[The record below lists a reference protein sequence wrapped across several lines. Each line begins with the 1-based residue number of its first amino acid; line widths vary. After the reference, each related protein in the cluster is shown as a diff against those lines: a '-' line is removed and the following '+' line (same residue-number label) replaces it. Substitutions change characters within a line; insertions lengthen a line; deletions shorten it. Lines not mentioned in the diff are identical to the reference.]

1 MEKIYNFVNKFFNF
15 WPMAS
20 DFEKG
25 FRCAMVLAA
34 LIFLL
39 LILLGIILKLIFRK
53 PSVSGVTLAREDGDI
68 FISRNA
74 IYTAI
79 CRLESEFPQ
88 FDILKVV
95 MQRNR
100 HKELQL
106 TVTVLFDQGSKS
118 FDMSAA
124 EFKQRVFDM
133 LSKSFGI
140 NNVKSVSI
148 ILAKIPG
155 RNEDDFD
162 EETAPVVSN
171 AFVSGV

>member
-1 MEKIYNFVNKFFNF
+1 MEKIYNFINSFFNF

-39 LILLGIILKLIFRK
+39 LFLLGLILKLIFRK
-53 PSVSGVTLAREDGDI
+53 PSVSGVTLTREDGDI

-74 IYTAI
+74 VYTAV
-79 CRLESEFPQ
+79 CRLEKEFPQ
-88 FDILKVV
+88 FEILKVV
-95 MQRNR
+95 MQRDR
-100 HKELQL
+100 HHNLNL
-106 TVTVLFDQGSKS
+106 TVTVLFDPAGES

-124 EFKQRVFDM
+124 EFKQRVFNM
-133 LSKSFGI
+133 LNKSFGI
-140 NNVKSVSI
+140 ECIKSVSI

-155 RNEDDFD
+155 RSEDDSDD
-162 EETAPVVSN
+162 ENNPVVSN
-171 AFVSGV
+171 AFIAGI